1 MAKKILLDITYI
13 SNINMIMFVVVFE
26 LGKWKR

>member
-1 MAKKILLDITYI
+1 MAKKSLLDITYI

>member
-1 MAKKILLDITYI
+1 MAKKSLLDITYI
-13 SNINMIMFVVVFE
+13 SNINMIMFVIVFE